1 MHEIVLKTMF
11 KNVNHPFAE
20 ARATG
25 QQESSG
31 LWVIFLRHLLV
42 VPGNLLAM
50 MLFLGIPSFLQQI
63 HPKHIISA
71 GHSSESGKG
80 HRHSSTYNQCKMTRV
95 INSTMTSNPPSYLF
109 RFPRMC

>member
-50 MLFLGIPSFLQQI
+50 MLF
-63 HPKHIISA
+63 
-71 GHSSESGKG
+71 
-80 HRHSSTYNQCKMTRV
+80 
-95 INSTMTSNPPSYLF
+95 
-109 RFPRMC
+109 